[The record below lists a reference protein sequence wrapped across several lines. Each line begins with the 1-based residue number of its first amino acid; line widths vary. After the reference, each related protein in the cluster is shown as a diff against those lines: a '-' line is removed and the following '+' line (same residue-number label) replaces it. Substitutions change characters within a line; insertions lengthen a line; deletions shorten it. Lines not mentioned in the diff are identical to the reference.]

1 MDEDKIFMIR
11 FTVKDG
17 KMATEMSTKNMSPQE
32 SIGLLEIAK
41 QQLLDSVKENKKE
54 VFRGTKNE

>member
-1 MDEDKIFMIR
+1 MIR